1 MVLNH
6 IMGLYVHPKK
16 EWQEIGLHK
25 ETLVSSLTHLLFI
38 ALIPTVCA
46 YIANTYIGW
55 DLGISKTLLLT
66 PKSALLMSV
75 GLYAGLIGGV
85 FALAYIAYWMAK
97 TFDTAPSYS
106 VALELVVY
114 TATPMFM
121 VGLAALYPTL
131 WLMMMIGLC
140 GIAYSIYLLYSGLPI
155 MMNIPEDKGF
165 MYASSVVTAGL
176 VLLVSLMATSI
187 ILWSHGFGPVI
198 Q

>member
-6 IMGLYVHPKK
+6 IMGLYVHPRQ
-16 EWQEIGLHK
+16 EWKEIGQHK
-25 ETLVSSLTHLLFI
+25 ESLASSLTHLLFI
-38 ALIPTVCA
+38 ALIPAVCA
-46 YIANTYIGW
+46 YIANVYMGW

-66 PKSALLMSV
+66 PKSALMMSF

-106 VALELVVY
+106 IALELVVY

-121 VGLAALYPTL
+121 VGLAALFPTL
-131 WLMMMIGLC
+131 WFMMVAGLC
-140 GIAYSIYLLYSGLPI
+140 GIAYSVYLLYSGLPI

-165 MYASSVVTAGL
+165 MYSSSVVTAGL
-176 VLLVSLMATSI
+176 VLLVSLMAASI